1 MKVPIV
7 LKIAVVAVLSTA
19 FYTYVGQL
27 VPQKE
32 VQPPEETKMSATMT
46 TSDLV
51 NTGKTIVEGKGSCL
65 TCHTI
70 GKTSGPFRFPDLA
83 GVGGRAATRIPGMN
97 DVQYLADTLYKPNDF
112 NVPGF
117 SPGMPTI
124 NKPPIGLNDD
134 EIRAVIAYLQ
144 SLGGTPTVTMQTAIP
159 YAAGGGAP
167 AAGAETAAAGAAPAG
182 EAATAGAAPA
192 GGAAAAAASTA
203 AAAAAPAG
211 APRAADVLVAQYQCA
226 TCHAAGK
233 PAPALESLGGKREA
247 ELLSGLA
254 AHPATPGRFEQAIS
268 LAEARALAR
277 WLATTR
283 VANTPRAGA

>member
-1 MKVPIV
+1 VPIV
-7 LKIAVVAVLSTA
+7 LKIAVIAVLSTA

-46 TSDLV
+46 TADLV

-70 GKTSGPFRFPDLA
+70 GKTSGPMRFPDLA
-83 GVGGRAATRIPGMN
+83 GVGSRAATRIPGMS
-97 DVQYLADTLYKPNDF
+97 DVEYLADTLYHPNDF
-112 NVPGF
+112 IVPGF

-124 NKPPIGLNDD
+124 NKPPIGLTDD

-144 SLGGTPTVTMQTAIP
+144 SLGGTPTVTMQSPIP
-159 YAAGGGAP
+159 YAAGGAAP
-167 AAGAETAAAGAAPAG
+167 ATETAAATAAEGAAPA
-182 EAATAGAAPA
+182 AATPAGGEGAAPPT
-192 GGAAAAAASTA
+192 ASS
-203 AAAAAPAG
+203 PAG
-211 APRAADVLVAQYQCA
+211 APRAPDALLAQFQCA

-233 PAPALESLGGKREA
+233 PAPALEQLAAGKGEPQ
-247 ELLSGLA
+247 LLAGLA
-254 AHPATPGRFEQAIS
+254 AHPATPSHFEAAMS

-277 WLATTR
+277 HLASLKGG
-283 VANTPRAGA
+283 GA